1 VVRGH
6 CARRRG
12 DRSGSVRGG
21 GSLQMEQHQHTV
33 RRTSLE
39 GSDERALHGIQRVGD
54 GDGCTQQ
61 AMVRAG
67 LHIGRVDVAF
77 LFDHPPARP
86 NVPHSHDVRG
96 FLRMGSNRRGRLEG
110 GTLGTRLEPTAAS
123 HARGVEYTVP
133 TVEAGSTLPDT

>member
-1 VVRGH
+1 
-6 CARRRG
+6 
-12 DRSGSVRGG
+12 
-21 GSLQMEQHQHTV
+21 MEQHQHAV

-54 GDGCTQQ
+54 GDECTQQ

-67 LHIGRVDVAF
+67 LHVGRVDVAS

-86 NVPHSHDVRG
+86 NVPHSHDVRDS
-96 FLRMGSNRRGRLEG
+96 LRMGSNRLGRNAKLEG
-110 GTLGTRLEPTAAS
+110 GTLGSRLEPTAAS